1 MLTCECSAVVTKVD
15 GHLYDDRLSGSTGGV
30 LHWDYGSFRG
40 EYACA
45 SYLKLLWNYSGK
57 TIILK

>member
-45 SYLKLLWNYSGK
+45 SYL
-57 TIILK
+57 